1 MDLIWWKSQYSI
13 GSYVHNVYKMF
24 TSFKF
29 RHTEKILI
37 VRRSAMVPET
47 ESQVVK
53 PSHNDVEL
61 AGYHACAREAV
72 LYLVNTEK
80 IPQTDPL
87 VTGLAEHLNKRQA
100 HVEYQRLLEVAG
112 EHACNAT
119 LRTSLILAAYR
130 GCNLNYRQ
138 SEKTDII

>member
-1 MDLIWWKSQYSI
+1 MI
-13 GSYVHNVYKMF
+13 
-24 TSFKF
+24 
-29 RHTEKILI
+29 
-37 VRRSAMVPET
+37 PET
-47 ESQVVK
+47 ESQVVT
-53 PSHNDVEL
+53 PNNNDVEL

-80 IPQTDPL
+80 IPATDPL

-100 HVEYQRLLEVAG
+100 HIEYQRLLKEAG
-112 EHACNAT
+112 ERTCNGT
-119 LRTSLILAAYR
+119 LRTSLVLAAYR